1 MFESVAGEVVGIT
14 GREEITGE
22 YRLIVFLVLLCYVG
36 GAQYQRLT
44 IIQDVEG
51 VSEVDNTFG
60 LHQGSSHTYLG
71 R

>member
-1 MFESVAGEVVGIT
+1 MVNSVTSSAM
-14 GREEITGE
+14 
-22 YRLIVFLVLLCYVG
+22 LCR

-60 LHQGSSHTYLG
+60 LY
-71 R
+71 

>member
-1 MFESVAGEVVGIT
+1 MVSSVSSSAM
-14 GREEITGE
+14 
-22 YRLIVFLVLLCYVG
+22 LCS

-51 VSEVDNTFG
+51 VSEVDNTFR
-60 LHQGSSHTYLG
+60 LHQGSSYTCLG